1 MKKEIDKWKQF
12 NYTQKRP
19 EHTTLQRK
27 IKIGENIQQKEA

>member
-27 IKIGENIQQKEA
+27 SKIRENIQQKEA